1 MDIKT
6 AMALR
11 NYGIN
16 PHNKTQVSTSN
27 DGKFGG
33 VDFGKELSLNKTG
46 EVGSKKQDFAS
57 MMQNIAT
64 ESINT
69 LQTAEKTAIDG
80 MNGKA
85 DVQTVVEAMAQAEM
99 TVKTVTAVRDKV
111 IEAYQEILRMP
122 V

>member
-16 PHNKTQVSTSN
+16 PHNKTQTGSALN
-27 DGKFGG
+27 EKAAGI
-33 VDFGKELSLNKTG
+33 DFSKGFSLNETAEMG
-46 EVGSKKQDFAS
+46 TKKQDFAS
-57 MMQNIAT
+57 MVKNIAT

-80 MNGKA
+80 LNNKA

-111 IEAYQEILRMP
+111 VEAYQEILRMP